1 MLRKQQN
8 NGRVSASIGFNS
20 CKAMRAVFFLSIG
33 LNSLFCHADT
43 ENPQQHILS
52 LLKAEQPQQAFQL
65 ATSSLEQWEG
75 DPEFDYALAMAAKA
89 AGELQLAVFAFERV
103 LNRQPD
109 SFYARYYL
117 AVTYFELYQLQAA
130 QNQFELLQQS
140 QAEHQYRD
148 SIANYLE
155 AIHRRLSQQSGHWQ
169 NWLQLGVG
177 VDSNANNGVEDE
189 FVNIPWLGNIRLFE
203 QSREIESAYSDI
215 QAQLLYAK
223 PLSQQSAWYAGA
235 SLQSVQYSKSL
246 AWDRTYY
253 SALAG
258 YRDQWQNLELDF
270 SAFYRPLRLDGDSY
284 LEYSGLVING
294 GYPLTASSRV
304 GASVS
309 LALESYQQVNH
320 RDKEQF
326 IAALWFSKSVRQVR
340 HKFVL
345 RVGTE
350 NARASGNQHI
360 DRDLW
365 GASYLI
371 NWRIN
376 GQTSLSGKFD
386 YLDGNHQAVEPLFQ
400 TKRKT
405 ELTRLEARLNYL
417 FLPNWQASITV
428 SHINHN
434 SNLILYD
441 YQRTKA
447 MASVRYSF

>member
-1 MLRKQQN
+1 MN
-8 NGRVSASIGFNS
+8 WRVSASIGFNYR
-20 CKAMRAVFFLSIG
+20 KATRVVMVLFFG

-43 ENPQQHILS
+43 DNPQQQILS
-52 LLKAEQPQQAFQL
+52 LLKANQVQQAYQL

-75 DPEFDYALAMAAKA
+75 EPEFDYAFALAAKA
-89 AGELQLAVFAFERV
+89 AGELQPAVFAFERV

-109 SFYARYYL
+109 SFYAGYYL
-117 AVTYFELYQLQAA
+117 AVTYFELNQWQAA

-140 QAEHQYRD
+140 QAKHQYQAN
-148 SIANYLE
+148 IANYLG
-155 AIHRRLSQQSGHWQ
+155 AIRRRLSQQSGHWQ
-169 NWLQLGVG
+169 NWLQLGAG

-215 QAQLLYAK
+215 QGQLLYAK

-235 SLQSVQYSKSL
+235 SIQSAQYSKSL
-246 AWDRTYY
+246 AWDRTYFN
-253 SALAG
+253 ALAG
-258 YRDQWQNLELDF
+258 YRDKWQNLDLDF

-284 LEYSGLVING
+284 LDYSGLVVNG
-294 GYPLTASSRV
+294 GYPLTASSRI
-304 GASVS
+304 GGSVS

-326 IAALWFSKSVRQVR
+326 IASIWFSKNVKQVN
-340 HKFVL
+340 HKFIL
-345 RVGTE
+345 RAGTE
-350 NARASGNQHI
+350 NARAKGNPHI

-376 GQTSLSGKFD
+376 RQTSLLGKFD
-386 YLDGNHQAVEPLFQ
+386 YLDGDHKAVEPLFQ

-405 ELTRLEARLNYL
+405 ELTRLEARLNYQ
-417 FLPNWQASITV
+417 FLPNWQASVTV

-434 SNLILYD
+434 SNLLLYD